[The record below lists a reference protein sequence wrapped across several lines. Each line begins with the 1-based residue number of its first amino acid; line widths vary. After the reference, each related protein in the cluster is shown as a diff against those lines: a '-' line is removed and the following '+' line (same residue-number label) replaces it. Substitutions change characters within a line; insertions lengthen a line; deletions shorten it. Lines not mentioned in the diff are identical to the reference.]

1 MRHRV
6 AGRKLGLPTD
16 QRMALLRGLVRN
28 LIMHEA
34 IETTEPRAKEARVI
48 AEKLIT
54 LAKQN
59 SVHARRQARK
69 VLPPPRPPKGM
80 LSASGKEQKKM
91 RADMVARG
99 PGEAGSSTSSRPS
112 SRTSRAGYT
121 RMTKIGFRRG
131 DAARMVKLEFAI
143 D

>member
-6 AGRKLGLPTD
+6 GGRKLDLPSD
-16 QRMALLRGLVRN
+16 QRMALLRGLVRS

-54 LAKQN
+54 LTKQN
-59 SVHARRQARK
+59 TVQARREARK
-69 VLPPPRPPKGM
+69 VLPPPHAPKGM
-80 LSASGKEQKKM
+80 LSATGKAQKQMRQDLIQNDPVKRLFDVIGPKFADKQSGF
-91 RADMVARG
+91 
-99 PGEAGSSTSSRPS
+99 
-112 SRTSRAGYT
+112 T
-121 RMTKIGFRRG
+121 RITKIGFRRG
-131 DAARMVKLEFAI
+131 DAAEVVKLELAV

>member
-16 QRMALLRGLVRN
+16 QRMALLHGLVRS
-28 LIMHEA
+28 LIMYEK
-34 IETTEPRAKEARVI
+34 IETTEPRAKEARTI

-59 SVHARRQARK
+59 TVHARRQARK
-69 VLPPPRPPKGM
+69 VLPTANMPKGM
-80 LSASGKEQKKM
+80 LSAHGKAQKEM
-91 RADMVARG
+91 RAEMIANDAVKHLFDVVA
-99 PGEAGSSTSSRPS
+99 PKFAGKQS
-112 SRTSRAGYT
+112 GYT
-121 RMTKIGFRRG
+121 RMTKIGLRRG
-131 DAARMVKLEFAI
+131 DAAPVVKLELAV

>member
-6 AGRKLGLPTD
+6 AGRKLDLPSD
-16 QRMALLRGLVRN
+16 QRMALLRGLVRS

-54 LAKQN
+54 LSKQN
-59 SVHARRQARK
+59 TVHARREARK
-69 VLPPPRPPKGM
+69 VLPPPHAPKGM
-80 LSASGKEQKKM
+80 LSATGKAQKQMREELIAQDPVKRLFDVIGPKFADKQSGF
-91 RADMVARG
+91 
-99 PGEAGSSTSSRPS
+99 
-112 SRTSRAGYT
+112 T
-121 RMTKIGFRRG
+121 RITKIGFRRG
-131 DAARMVKLEFAI
+131 DAAAVVKLELAV

>member
-6 AGRKLGLPTD
+6 AGRKLGLPSD
-16 QRMALLRGLVRN
+16 QRMALLRGLVRS

-54 LAKQN
+54 LSKQN
-59 SVHARRQARK
+59 TVHARREARK
-69 VLPPPRPPKGM
+69 VLPSPNMPKGM
-80 LSASGKEQKKM
+80 LSATGKAQKQMREEMIASDPVKRLFDIVGPKFADKQSGF
-91 RADMVARG
+91 
-99 PGEAGSSTSSRPS
+99 
-112 SRTSRAGYT
+112 T

-131 DAARMVKLEFAI
+131 DAAAVVKLELAV

>member
-16 QRMALLRGLVRN
+16 QRMALLRGLVRS
-28 LIMHEA
+28 LVMYEH
-34 IETTEPRAKEARVI
+34 IETTETRAKEARRI

-59 SVHARRQARK
+59 TLQARREARK
-69 VLPPPRPPKGM
+69 VLPAARVPRAV
-80 LSASGKEQKKM
+80 LSAHGKAQKDM
-91 RADMVARG
+91 RAEVIANDPVKRLFDVVG
-99 PGEAGSSTSSRPS
+99 PKFADKQSGF
-112 SRTSRAGYT
+112 T
-121 RMTKIGFRRG
+121 RITKIGFRRG
-131 DAARMVKLEFAI
+131 DAATLVKLELAV